1 MFYKVEEDAL
11 TFLRAIKGF
20 HDHHNPDRPLSAG
33 TRLAPQ
39 LVAKDV
45 GLDTE
50 TLRYE
55 RVMRYLVREGA
66 LVWDERLGSV
76 PGVDLYRITTRGLK
90 MLGAS

>member
-1 MFYKVEEDAL
+1 MFYEVEEDAL
-11 TFLRAIKGF
+11 TLLRAIKGL
-20 HDHHNPDRPLSAG
+20 HDHHNPDRPLSVG

>member
-1 MFYKVEEDAL
+1 MFYEVGEHSL
-11 TFLRAIKGF
+11 TLLRSIKGV
-20 HDHHNPDRPLSAG
+20 HDHHNPNRALSVG
-33 TRLAPQ
+33 TRMEPQ

-76 PGVDLYRITTRGLK
+76 PGDDLYRITTRGLK
-90 MLGAS
+90 LLGAS